1 MIVTSKKVTKM
12 RFFTYFSIFVPRM
25 PYFVPKRNTFRHF
38 WNNGGKNEMKKYIA
52 ELASGPSG
60 PSGKS
65 YPSVYPGSRRL
76 ENVLSRALA
85 AAQDAKKEHYTVLRG
100 SEQFIA
106 AADAGKL
113 INSRIILAADIDE
126 SGINMES
133 MKVLRY
139 LNVNKKALE
148 GAAGGVIIDGSGE
161 LFTKDL
167 GRRLVFAANMAGC
180 AFPGKPLVEATG
192 SLKNFAVNAKLWN
205 VSPEEAYAK
214 SCSLLIEKVMGFKM
228 ISDEASDKPS
238 AADIRIAPAAPATI
252 KAGGGHHTLPEPKIL
267 AVHAGNRATSNS
279 YSLWKEAADHLRG
292 RADIEEISIRNGQVQ
307 DCRGC
312 SYEDCIH
319 FGEKAGCFYGGV
331 MVEKVYPAILRSD
344 VLVLICPNYNDS
356 VSANIMAFINRLTAL
371 FRTSDFS
378 CKRIYAI
385 VVSGYSGGDI
395 VAQQIIG
402 AINMNKNFILPPRFA
417 MLETANDPGTA
428 LKLPGIKERAKD
440 FAEAIISYQ
449 IPD

>member
-12 RFFTYFSIFVPRM
+12 RFFTYFSIFVSRM
-25 PYFVPKRNTFRHF
+25 PYSVPKRNTFRHF
-38 WNNGGKNEMKKYIA
+38 WNNEGKNEMKKYIV
-52 ELASGPSG
+52 ELAS
-60 PSGKS
+60 
-65 YPSVYPGSRRL
+65 GSRRL
-76 ENVLSRALA
+76 ERVLSRAA
-85 AAQDAKKEHYTVLRG
+85 DQDAKKDNHIVLSG
-100 SEQFIA
+100 SGQFIA

-113 INSRIILAADIDE
+113 RNSRIIFAAGIDE

-133 MKVLRY
+133 VEVLRY
-139 LNVNKKALE
+139 LNMNKKALE

-192 SLKNFAVNAKLWN
+192 SLKNFAVNAKLWDTD
-205 VSPEEAYAK
+205 PEGAYLK
-214 SCSLLIEKVMGFKM
+214 SCSLLIEKVAAFKRAA
-228 ISDEASDKPS
+228 DKASDKT
-238 AADIRIAPAAPATI
+238 AAAPAAV
-252 KAGGGHHTLPEPKIL
+252 KAGGGSRTLPKPKIL
-267 AVHAGNRATSNS
+267 AVHAGSRTTSNS
-279 YSLWKEAADHLRG
+279 YSLWKEAADHLGG

-312 SYEDCIH
+312 RYEDCLH

-371 FRTSDFS
+371 FRTADFS
-378 CKRIYAI
+378 RKRIYAI
-385 VVSGYSGGDI
+385 VVSGYSGGDL

-402 AINMNKNFILPPRFA
+402 AVNMNKNFILPPRFA
-417 MLETANDPGTA
+417 MMETANDPGTA